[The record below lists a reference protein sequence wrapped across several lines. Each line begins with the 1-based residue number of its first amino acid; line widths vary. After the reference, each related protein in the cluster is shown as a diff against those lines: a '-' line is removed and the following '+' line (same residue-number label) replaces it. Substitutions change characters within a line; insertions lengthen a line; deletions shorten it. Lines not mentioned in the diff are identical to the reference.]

1 MVRSGFAAAHLVAR
15 ASWKEREM
23 TDAVAGGK
31 IQETQIARYRSTRG
45 IDYESVPWKLWEKSK
60 KLFWDPADLDFS
72 QDAIDWRGMSDEERT
87 LVALSARGFMVGEE
101 AVTLD
106 IVPLLRCMSDL
117 GRLEDTMYLSMFAM
131 EEAKHTEMFRRWF
144 DAVGLDPA
152 SLDDLVLEQQAALG
166 QRRTGLFD
174 GALTRVMRRLDTDRS
189 PKAILD
195 ATLIYNQLVE
205 GVAAIAGYVRWNETF
220 RRLGK
225 LPGLEAG
232 LKLTQRDERRH
243 IAYGTY
249 LARRIIAENP
259 ELWEWVEQ
267 RWDKFTAGFGGGYG
281 AADAQTRETPAAP
294 GVDVEYRLRLMKRR
308 LEALA
313 VARRMKVDEV
323 DASAIEA
330 FEPEELQQAN

>member
-1 MVRSGFAAAHLVAR
+1 MA
-15 ASWKEREM
+15 
-23 TDAVAGGK
+23 DPVAGGK
-31 IQETQIARYRSTRG
+31 IQETEIGRYRSTRG
-45 IDYESVPWKLWEKSK
+45 LDYASVPWRLWEKSK
-60 KLFWDPADLDFS
+60 KLFWDPADIDFG
-72 QDAIDWRGMSDEERT
+72 QDAVDWQAMSDEERT
-87 LVALSARGFMVGEE
+87 LVALHARGFMVGEE

-152 SLDDLVLEQQAALG
+152 SLDDLVLAQQAALG
-166 QRRTGLFD
+166 ERRTGIFD

-189 PKAILD
+189 PQAILD
-195 ATLIYNQLVE
+195 ASILYNQFVE
-205 GVAAIAGYVRWNETF
+205 GVMAIAGYLRWERTF

-249 LARRIIAENP
+249 LARRILAENP
-259 ELWEWVEQ
+259 ELWEWLEQ
-267 RWDKFTAGFGGGYG
+267 RWAKLTAGLSGGYS
-281 AADAQTRETPAAP
+281 AADPQDALQRDAA
-294 GVDVEYRLRLMKRR
+294 ELAELYQQLSKRR

-313 VARRMKVDEV
+313 VARTMNTGEV

-330 FEPEELQQAN
+330 FEPEELQDVN

>member
-1 MVRSGFAAAHLVAR
+1 
-15 ASWKEREM
+15 M
-23 TDAVAGGK
+23 TDPAAGGK
-31 IQETQIARYRSTRG
+31 IHEPQIERYKSTRG
-45 IDYESVPWKLWEKSK
+45 LDYESVPWKLWEKSK

-72 QDAIDWRGMSDEERT
+72 QDAIDWREMPDEERT
-87 LVALSARGFMVGEE
+87 LVAMSARGFMVGEE

-106 IVPLLRCMSDL
+106 IIPLLRCMSDL

-131 EEAKHTEMFRRWF
+131 EEAKHLDMFRRWF
-144 DAVGLDPA
+144 DAVGLDPS
-152 SLDDLVLEQQAALG
+152 SLDDLVEAQQPRG
-166 QRRTGLFD
+166 GLFD
-174 GALTRVMRRLDTDRS
+174 GGLARVMRRLDTDQS

-195 ATLIYNQLVE
+195 ATLVYNQLVE
-205 GVAAIAGYVRWNETF
+205 GVAAIAGYRRWDETF

-249 LARRIIAENP
+249 LGRRIIAENP

-267 RWDKFTAGFGGGYG
+267 RWAKLTAGFGDGYG
-281 AADAQTRETPAAP
+281 AADAQARERRAAA
-294 GVDVEYRLRLMKRR
+294 GIDDEYQHKLLRRR

-313 VARRMKVDEV
+313 VARVMNADEV
-323 DASAIEA
+323 AASEIEA
-330 FEPEELQQAN
+330 FEPEELQHVN

>member
-1 MVRSGFAAAHLVAR
+1 MP
-15 ASWKEREM
+15 EP
-23 TDAVAGGK
+23 VAGGK
-31 IQETQIARYRSTRG
+31 IQETQISRYRSTRG
-45 IDYESVPWKLWEKSK
+45 LDYQSVPWRLWEKSK
-60 KLFWDPADLDFS
+60 KLFWDPADIDFS
-72 QDAIDWRGMSDEERT
+72 QDVVDWREMSDEERT

-106 IVPLLRCMSDL
+106 IIPLLRYMSDL

-131 EEAKHTEMFRRWF
+131 EEAKHTDMFRRWF
-144 DAVGLDPA
+144 DAVGADPA
-152 SLDDLVLEQQAALG
+152 SLDDLVRAQQAAVAQG
-166 QRRTGLFD
+166 RRGLFD

-189 PKAILD
+189 PRAVLD

-205 GVAAIAGYVRWNETF
+205 GVAAIAGYHRWELTF

-232 LKLTQRDERRH
+232 IKLTQRDERRH

-259 ELWEWVEQ
+259 DLWEWLEQ
-267 RWDKFTAGFGGGYG
+267 RWARLTAGFGGGYG
-281 AADAQTRETPAAP
+281 AAADPQTRQRLAAA
-294 GVDVEYRLRLMKRR
+294 GFDEEYQQQLIKRR

-313 VARRMKVDEV
+313 VARTMSTDEV
-323 DASAIEA
+323 DASTIEA
-330 FEPEELQQAN
+330 FEPEELQHVN

>member
-1 MVRSGFAAAHLVAR
+1 MTEPAAV
-15 ASWKEREM
+15 
-23 TDAVAGGK
+23 GK
-31 IQETQIARYRSTRG
+31 IHETEIGRYRSTRG
-45 IDYESVPWKLWEKSK
+45 LDYESVPWKLWEKSK
-60 KLFWDPADLDFS
+60 KLFWDPADIDFS
-72 QDAIDWRGMSDEERT
+72 QDAIDWQEMSDNQRT
-87 LVALSARGFMVGEE
+87 RVALSARGFMVGEE

-152 SLDDLVLEQQAALG
+152 SLDDLVKAQQAALG
-166 QRRTGLFD
+166 ERRTGVFD
-174 GALTRVMRRLDTDRS
+174 GVLTKVMRRLDTDQS
-189 PKAILD
+189 PQAILD
-195 ATLIYNQLVE
+195 ASIIYNHLVE
-205 GVAAIAGYVRWNETF
+205 GVMAIAGYQRWEETF

-249 LARRIIAENP
+249 LARRTLAENP
-259 ELWEWVEQ
+259 ELWGWLEQ
-267 RWDKFTAGFGGGYG
+267 RWAKLTAGFGGGYG
-281 AADAQTRETPAAP
+281 AAGPQDEQQRDAAELLELYQ
-294 GVDVEYRLRLMKRR
+294 RLSRRR

-313 VARRMKVDEV
+313 VGRTMNVSEV
-323 DASAIEA
+323 DASAVEA
-330 FEPEELQQAN
+330 FEPEELQHVS

>member
-1 MVRSGFAAAHLVAR
+1 
-15 ASWKEREM
+15 M
-23 TDAVAGGK
+23 TDHVAGGK
-31 IQETQIARYRSTRG
+31 IQETDIARYRSTRG
-45 IDYESVPWKLWEKSK
+45 IDYESVPWKLWDKSK

-72 QDAIDWRGMSDEERT
+72 QDAVDWRGMSDEERT

-117 GRLEDTMYLSMFAM
+117 GRLEDTMYLAMFAM

-144 DAVGLDPA
+144 DAVDLDPA
-152 SLDDLVLEQQAALG
+152 SLDELVRAQQAALG
-166 QRRTGLFD
+166 PRRLGLFD

-205 GVAAIAGYVRWNETF
+205 GVAAIAGYRRWSETLGT
-220 RRLGK
+220 LGK

-249 LARRIIAENP
+249 LGRRIIAENP

-267 RWDKFTAGFGGGYG
+267 RWARFTEGFGGGYG
-281 AADAQTRETPAAP
+281 GAAAEAQEMTAAQRA
-294 GVDVEYRLRLMKRR
+294 DQEYRMRLMRRR
-308 LEALA
+308 LETLA
-313 VARRMKVDEV
+313 VARRMNVAEV
-323 DASAIEA
+323 DACAVEA
-330 FEPEELQQAN
+330 FEPEELQHVS

>member
-1 MVRSGFAAAHLVAR
+1 
-15 ASWKEREM
+15 M
-23 TDAVAGGK
+23 TEAVGGK
-31 IQETQIARYRSTRG
+31 IQETQIGRYKSTRG
-45 IDYESVPWKLWEKSK
+45 INYESIPWKLWEKSK

-72 QDAIDWRGMSDEERT
+72 QDAIDWQEMPGTART

-131 EEAKHTEMFRRWF
+131 EEAKHTDMFRRWF

-152 SLDDLVLEQQAALG
+152 SLDDLVRARNDAMRG
-166 QRRTGLFD
+166 SDGRNRPGLFD
-174 GALTRVMRRLDTDRS
+174 GVLTRVMRRLDSDHS
-189 PKAILD
+189 PEAILD
-195 ATLIYNQLVE
+195 ATLVYNQLVE
-205 GVAAIAGYVRWNETF
+205 GVAAINGYRRWEETF

-249 LARRIIAENP
+249 LGRQILAEHP
-259 ELWEWVEQ
+259 ELWEFVER
-267 RWDKFTAGFGGGYG
+267 RWARLAGGFVGAYG
-281 AADAQTRETPAAP
+281 NAAQAQDEAAADFDPAEVKALA
-294 GVDVEYRLRLMKRR
+294 DRR
-308 LEALA
+308 LEALRVA
-313 VARRMKVDEV
+313 VTMRPDDVEHADV
-323 DASAIEA
+323 EA
-330 FEPEELQQAN
+330 FVPVELANIT

>member
-1 MVRSGFAAAHLVAR
+1 
-15 ASWKEREM
+15 M
-23 TDAVAGGK
+23 TQPVAGGK
-31 IQETQIARYRSTRG
+31 IQETQIGRYRSTRG
-45 IDYESVPWKLWEKSK
+45 LDYDSVPWKLWEKSK

-72 QDAIDWRGMSDEERT
+72 QDAIDWREMSDDERT

-131 EEAKHTEMFRRWF
+131 EEAKHTDMFRRWF

-152 SLDDLVLEQQAALG
+152 SLDDLVLERQAAVG
-166 QRRTGLFD
+166 QSDRPGLFD
-174 GALTRVMRRLDTDRS
+174 GALTRVMRRLDTDQS

-205 GVAAIAGYVRWNETF
+205 GVAAIAGYRRWEQTF
-220 RRLGK
+220 RALGK

-232 LKLTQRDERRH
+232 IKLTQRDERRH

-249 LARRIIAENP
+249 LGRQIIAENP
-259 ELWEWVEQ
+259 DLWEWVEQ
-267 RWDKFTAGFGGGYG
+267 RWARLTAGFGGGYG
-281 AADAQTRETPAAP
+281 APADPQLQERRKAL
-294 GVDVEYRLRLMKRR
+294 GFDDEYQQVLIKRR

-313 VARRMKVDEV
+313 VARTMNIDEV
-323 DASAIEA
+323 NASAVET
-330 FEPEELQQAN
+330 FEPEELQHVV

>member
-1 MVRSGFAAAHLVAR
+1 
-15 ASWKEREM
+15 M
-23 TDAVAGGK
+23 THSAAGGK
-31 IQETQIARYRSTRG
+31 IQETDIGRYQSTRG
-45 IDYESVPWKLWEKSK
+45 LDYDSVPWKLWEKSK

-72 QDAIDWRGMSDEERT
+72 QDVLDWQQMSEEERT

-117 GRLEDTMYLSMFAM
+117 GRLEDTMYLAMFAM

-152 SLDDLVLEQQAALG
+152 SLDDLVRERNEALRQQ
-166 QRRTGLFD
+166 RTGIFD
-174 GALTRVMRRLDTDRS
+174 GVLSRVMRRLDTDQS
-189 PKAILD
+189 PQAILD
-195 ATLIYNQLVE
+195 ASIIYNQLVE
-205 GVAAIAGYVRWNETF
+205 GVMAIAGYQRWEQTF
-220 RRLGK
+220 RRLEK

-249 LARRIIAENP
+249 LGRRVLAENP
-259 ELWEWVEQ
+259 ELWEWLEK
-267 RWDKFTAGFGGGYG
+267 RWAKLTAGFSNSGGYG
-281 AADAQTRETPAAP
+281 AADSSTTGPQNGARREDA
-294 GVDVEYRLRLMKRR
+294 EMMEQYERLSKRR

-313 VARRMKVDEV
+313 VARTMNVTEV
-323 DASAIEA
+323 DRSAIET
-330 FEPEELQQAN
+330 FEPEELKHA

>member
-1 MVRSGFAAAHLVAR
+1 MS
-15 ASWKEREM
+15 E
-23 TDAVAGGK
+23 AVATGK
-31 IQETQIARYRSTRG
+31 IQETQIDRYRSTRG
-45 IDYESVPWKLWEKSK
+45 LDYDSVPWKLWEKSK

-72 QDAIDWRGMSDEERT
+72 QDAVDWQSMSDEERT

-117 GRLEDTMYLSMFAM
+117 GRLEDTMYLSMFTM
-131 EEAKHTEMFRRWF
+131 EEAKHTDMFRRWF
-144 DAVGLDPA
+144 DAVGLDPS
-152 SLDDLVLEQQAALG
+152 SLDDLVRARQAALG
-166 QRRTGLFD
+166 QADRPGLFD

-189 PKAILD
+189 PRAILD

-205 GVAAIAGYVRWNETF
+205 GVAAIAGYRRWELTF
-220 RRLGK
+220 RQLGK

-232 LKLTQRDERRH
+232 IKLTQRDERRH

-249 LARRIIAENP
+249 LGRQIIAENP

-267 RWDKFTAGFGGGYG
+267 RWAKLTRGFGGGYG
-281 AADAQTRETPAAP
+281 AADDPDMRERRAAL
-294 GVDVEYRLRLMKRR
+294 GFDEEYQQGLIKRR

-313 VARRMKVDEV
+313 VARTMNVDQVNADE
-323 DASAIEA
+323 IEA
-330 FEPEELQQAN
+330 FEPEELRHVV

>member
-1 MVRSGFAAAHLVAR
+1 
-15 ASWKEREM
+15 
-23 TDAVAGGK
+23 
-31 IQETQIARYRSTRG
+31 
-45 IDYESVPWKLWEKSK
+45 VPWKLWEKSK
-60 KLFWDPADLDFS
+60 KLFWDPADIDFA
-72 QDAIDWRGMSDEERT
+72 QDAIDWQEMTDNQRT
-87 LVALSARGFMVGEE
+87 RVALSARGFMVGEE

-152 SLDDLVLEQQAALG
+152 SLDDLVKAQQDALG
-166 QRRTGLFD
+166 ERRVGVFD
-174 GALTRVMRRLDTDRS
+174 GVLTKVMRRLDTDRS
-189 PKAILD
+189 PQAILD
-195 ATLIYNQLVE
+195 ASIIYNQLVE
-205 GVAAIAGYVRWNETF
+205 GVMAIAGYLRWEETF

-249 LARRIIAENP
+249 LGRRILAENP
-259 ELWEWVEQ
+259 ELWGWLEQ
-267 RWDKFTAGFGGGYG
+267 RWAELTAGFSGDYG
-281 AADAQTRETPAAP
+281 AADAQNGQQRDAA
-294 GVDVEYRLRLMKRR
+294 ELAELYQRLSKRR

-313 VARRMKVDEV
+313 VGRTMNVTEV
-323 DASAIEA
+323 DASAVET
-330 FEPEELQQAN
+330 FEPEELQHVS

>member
-1 MVRSGFAAAHLVAR
+1 MSEPA
-15 ASWKEREM
+15 
-23 TDAVAGGK
+23 AGGK
-31 IQETQIARYRSTRG
+31 IQETDIGRYRSTRG
-45 IDYESVPWKLWEKSK
+45 LDYESVPWKLWEKSK

-72 QDAIDWRGMSDEERT
+72 QDAIDWQEMTEEERT

-152 SLDDLVLEQQAALG
+152 SLDDLVLARQAAVSEQQG
-166 QRRTGLFD
+166 ERRAGIFD
-174 GALTRVMRRLDTDRS
+174 GALTKVMRRLDTDKS
-189 PKAILD
+189 PQAILD
-195 ATLIYNQLVE
+195 ASIIYNQLVE
-205 GVAAIAGYVRWNETF
+205 GVMAIAGYQRWERTF

-249 LARRIIAENP
+249 LARRVLAENP
-259 ELWEWVEQ
+259 ELWEWLEK
-267 RWDKFTAGFGGGYG
+267 RWAKLTAGFSGGGYD
-281 AADAQTRETPAAP
+281 AAGPQNTGPQTAVQREDAELMEHYQ
-294 GVDVEYRLRLMKRR
+294 RLSKRR

-313 VARRMKVDEV
+313 VARTMNVTEV

-330 FEPEELQQAN
+330 FEPEELQHA